1 MKFKLIDLPYAKD
14 ALEPVMSE
22 ETVSLHHG
30 KHLNGYVNTLN
41 KLIEG
46 TAFEDKCLKSIVKE
60 AEGKMYNQAGQIL
73 NHNLFFL
80 QLRPKDEAK
89 KAPTG
94 TLLEAI
100 EKEWGSFEDFKQK
113 FQEEAAG
120 LFGSG
125 WAFLVADKDGKLSID
140 KGSNA
145 YNPITEGLYPLM
157 TADVWEHAY
166 YVDYRNVRPDFLK
179 ALWEI
184 IDWKT
189 IEEWYAEPEQAMKCA
204 CKASKAE

>member
-1 MKFKLIDLPYAKD
+1 MKFKLIDLPYAND
-14 ALEPVMSE
+14 ALEPIMSE
-22 ETVSLHHG
+22 ETVNLHHG

-41 KLIEG
+41 KLVEG
-46 TAFEDKCLKSIVKE
+46 SDFEDKCLKTIVKE
-60 AEGKMYNQAGQIL
+60 ADGKMYNQAGQIL

-80 QLRPKDEAK
+80 QLRPKDEAQK
-89 KAPTG
+89 EPTG
-94 TLLEAI
+94 KLLEAI
-100 EKEWGSFEDFKQK
+100 EKEWGSFESFKEK

-125 WAFLVADKDGKLSID
+125 WAFLVSDESGKLSID

-145 YNPITEGLYPLM
+145 YNPITKGLYPLM

-166 YVDYRNVRPDFLK
+166 YVDYRNVRADFLK

-184 IDWKT
+184 IDWKVV
-189 IEEWYAEPEQAMKCA
+189 EEWYAEPKSAVKCA
-204 CKASKAE
+204 CHASKAE

>member
-46 TAFEDKCLKSIVKE
+46 TDFEDKCLKSIVKE
-60 AEGKMYNQAGQIL
+60 ADGKMYNQAGQIL

-89 KAPTG
+89 KAPVSYTHL
-94 TLLEAI
+94 TL
-100 EKEWGSFEDFKQK
+100 
-113 FQEEAAG
+113 
-120 LFGSG
+120 
-125 WAFLVADKDGKLSID
+125 
-140 KGSNA
+140 
-145 YNPITEGLYPLM
+145 PT
-157 TADVWEHAY
+157 
-166 YVDYRNVRPDFLK
+166 K
-179 ALWEI
+179 A
-184 IDWKT
+184 
-189 IEEWYAEPEQAMKCA
+189 
-204 CKASKAE
+204 

>member
-1 MKFKLIDLPYAKD
+1 MAFKLIDLPYAPD
-14 ALEPVMSE
+14 ALSPIMSE
-22 ETVSLHHG
+22 ETVRLHHG

-41 KLIEG
+41 SLIKD
-46 TAFEDKCLKSIVKE
+46 TPFEEKCLRYIVRH
-60 AEGKMYNQAGQIL
+60 AEGKMYNQAGQVM

-80 QLRPKDEAK
+80 QLRPQAEAQ
-89 KAPTG
+89 KAPEG
-94 TLLEAI
+94 KLLEAI
-100 EKEWGSFEDFKQK
+100 EKVWGSFEEFKKK
-113 FQEEAAG
+113 FEEEAAG

-125 WAFLVADKDGKLSID
+125 WVFLVSDREGNLSID

-145 YNPITEGLYPLM
+145 YNPTTKDLYPLM

-166 YVDYRNVRPDFLK
+166 YVDYRNVRADYLK

-189 IEEWYAEPEQAMKCA
+189 VEEGYAEPRNATRNA
-204 CKASKAE
+204 CRLSRTE

>member
-94 TLLEAI
+94 KLLEAI

-120 LFGSG
+120 LFGSAG
-125 WAFLVADKDGKLSID
+125 LS
-140 KGSNA
+140 S
-145 YNPITEGLYPLM
+145 
-157 TADVWEHAY
+157 
-166 YVDYRNVRPDFLK
+166 
-179 ALWEI
+179 
-184 IDWKT
+184 
-189 IEEWYAEPEQAMKCA
+189 
-204 CKASKAE
+204 